1 MAENHRLFEEKKKKK
16 KKSQLSYDFLPHKI
30 FVFLVV

>member
-16 KKSQLSYDFLPHKI
+16 KNHNYLMISYHIRYLCF
-30 FVFLVV
+30 